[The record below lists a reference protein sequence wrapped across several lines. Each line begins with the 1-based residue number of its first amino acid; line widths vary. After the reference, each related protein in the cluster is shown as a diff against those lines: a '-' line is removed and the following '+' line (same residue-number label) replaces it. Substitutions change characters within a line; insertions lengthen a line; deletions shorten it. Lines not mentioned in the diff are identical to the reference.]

1 MINST
6 LEIPSSP
13 QKNPCNQQGCTL
25 LNRRFSGYQLEI
37 SREENGRLRGWV
49 TTNKTREKVKLRG
62 LPTYLNLKRAT
73 QLLKQSY
80 LKFQKGAIE
89 VLPRGLGGMKRKHV
103 NLEQEALQ
111 KPKSSVSDIDSLVEA
126 ISNEKEKEV
135 IRKAVKMLLEKD
147 PKEKALGLRNKEIGV
162 LGVQALSVAL
172 QVNHTLQILDL
183 GDNQIG
189 DAGAQAI
196 GVVLQVNQSIQ
207 ELNIGNNRI
216 GEKGARAIGAAL
228 QVNQTLQSLN
238 FRHNPIGTTGAQVLA
253 DALQV
258 NQSLQLLDLHYNR
271 IGDTGT
277 QALGTALQVNQ
288 SIQILNFHGNE
299 IGDVGAQALGTAL
312 QVNHTLQSLNL
323 FFNQIGNAGVQALG
337 TALQV
342 NQSIQALNLQGN
354 KIGDAGIQALAKVLQ
369 VNQSIQTLNF
379 QSNKIGDAG
388 TQALAEVLQVNQSLQ
403 TLDLSMNRIGVAGAQ
418 ALGIALQVNHTLQ
431 VLNLRYNHIGDVG
444 TEALGIALQVNYTL
458 QVLNLNSNQI
468 SETGA
473 QILIA
478 ALQVNQ
484 SLQMMDLGRNQ
495 INAAEMNKIETLLQ
509 ANKQIATLF
518 QQQIKQVQNF
528 LQLHQSDKGLL
539 QNLPQLQELLAKWH
553 TGSKN
558 IIPSLNKILRQ
569 SGRTNLNDR
578 YKEKLEGII
587 TNLTNRLHD
596 LWFESF
602 EKKVVALSNKYVMSK
617 KPSEKR
623 NVELGYALY
632 ETWLT
637 FLGSDCPS
645 WVEDHLQSFIPFGVL
660 LDIAEGGR
668 KKDVTDLKD
677 AHSLFER
684 VLSFKNE
691 PKDSLFNLTTQSQK
705 S

>member
-1 MINST
+1 MINET
-6 LEIPSSP
+6 LEVLPSP
-13 QKNPCNQQGCTL
+13 HEVPHHLKENQVNSVTL
-25 LNRRFSGYQLEI
+25 LRRRFSGYQLEI

-49 TTNKTREKVKLRG
+49 TTNNTREKVKLRE

-89 VLPRGLGGMKRKHV
+89 VLPKGLGGMKREHV

-126 ISNEKEKEV
+126 ISDKKEKEV

-147 PKEKALGLRNKEIGV
+147 PKEKALGLRNKEIGI
-162 LGVQALSVAL
+162 LGIQALSVAL

-238 FRHNPIGTTGAQVLA
+238 FRHNRIGITGAQVLA

-323 FFNQIGNAGVQALG
+323 FFNQIGDAGVQALG

-354 KIGDAGIQALAKVLQ
+354 KIGDAGIQVLAKVLQ

-388 TQALAEVLQVNQSLQ
+388 TQTLAEVLQVNQSIQ
-403 TLDLSMNRIGVAGAQ
+403 TLNLAKNQIGNAGVQ
-418 ALGIALQVNHTLQ
+418 ALETALQVNHTLQ
-431 VLNLRYNHIGDVG
+431 VLELSFNQIGD
-444 TEALGIALQVNYTL
+444 A
-458 QVLNLNSNQI
+458 
-468 SETGA
+468 
-473 QILIA
+473 
-478 ALQVNQ
+478 
-484 SLQMMDLGRNQ
+484 GRTAEKR
-495 INAAEMNKIETLLQ
+495 INTLLQ
-509 ANKQIATLF
+509 ENEQITTAF
-518 QQQIKQVQNF
+518 QQQIEEVKSF
-528 LQLHQSDKGLL
+528 LQSYENDGSILFQH
-539 QNLPQLQELLAKWH
+539 LPQLQKMLQKWH
-553 TGSKN
+553 DGSKH
-558 IIPSLNKILRQ
+558 IIPSLEKILKQ
-569 SGRTNLNDR
+569 SGRPNLNDR
-578 YKEKLEGII
+578 YKAKLEGII
-587 TNLTNRLHD
+587 TNLTDRLHE
-596 LWFESF
+596 LWLESF
-602 EKKVVALSNKYVMSK
+602 EKKVAALSNEYVMGKESFNA
-617 KPSEKR
+617 R
-623 NVELGYALY
+623 NVDLGYSLY

-637 FLGSDCPS
+637 FLGSDCPN
-645 WVEDHLQSFIPFGVL
+645 WLDDHLQSLIPFGVL
-660 LDIAEGGR
+660 LDIAEGGD
-668 KKDVTDLKD
+668 KQDVSKLQNL
-677 AHSLFER
+677 HLLFQR
-684 VLSFKNE
+684 VLSFRNE
-691 PKDSLFNLTTQSQK
+691 SKDSLFSLTNQSQK